1 MLCSDCGS
9 LLDENVIVCPNC
21 GKIIDI
27 KRPNRSPGVESI
39 RQGKRARELDYS
51 HWKQQID
58 KEEKRRK
65 RAGASHTYTDHTGSY
80 TENPEGIT
88 ITATGPFNYDGI
100 EEQWDTM
107 TDLEDDNT
115 VVRKVKNVYSE
126 EFLSEEA
133 AEIYSRTHGDR
144 GIKKVWVNWVKIG
157 VIAFCSLILVIV
169 GCYFFLTKST
179 EGQKIMARL
188 GQNANSAALWAVG
201 EEKMDAGDIMG
212 AIRDFEQAELQD
224 QEAKVIDVNGLLML
238 GTAYEAAGM
247 IDEAAELYER
257 IYTDTPSR
265 SEAYINH
272 IRILLASD
280 EPGNRAKAGELMKLA
295 YDKTGNKTFAT
306 QRGDLLPAP
315 PEVDL
320 TAGYYESKKYIAITS
335 YQGYDVYY
343 TFDENAVLPAGGTK
357 FTDRIFLDEGIHSLR
372 AVAVNGELVSDEL
385 KGTYKII
392 MPSPQTP
399 RANLAPNTYKNRQRV
414 RLKPGKDNE
423 KDTDIVIYYTID
435 GSPPDAD
442 SPIFDGNDIIL
453 PTGRVTLKAV
463 AVNQYGKV
471 SNTLEIL
478 YKIEAKPWP
487 LSAYTYED
495 VVNGLK
501 LYSTTM
507 TDFQKQFGEGKSQET
522 ITLPDYTTEC
532 RKYTYDWGYAV
543 MTRIKSGWVLA
554 ELYFTSQFKG
564 PRGTG
569 IGDTESFVTGKFRDM
584 GQIASASGNRGLYMT
599 SDGTG
604 KIWVQENGTKIIRY
618 KCNSTDGHM
627 WQLDYILNRSGTVS
641 AIDMLYLP

>member
-1 MLCSDCGS
+1 MLCPGCGT
-9 LLDENVIVCPNC
+9 LLDDNVIVCTNC
-21 GKIIDI
+21 GNIIDT
-27 KRPNRSPGVESI
+27 KPPDTYTGVESI
-39 RQGKRARELDYS
+39 RQGKRARDLDYS

-58 KEEKRRK
+58 KEEKRRR
-65 RAGASHTYTDHTGSY
+65 RAGASHTYTDRSGSY
-80 TENPEGIT
+80 TETPEGISSF
-88 ITATGPFNYDGI
+88 ATGPFNYDGI
-100 EEQWDTM
+100 EENWDIENE
-107 TDLEDDNT
+107 LESDNGI
-115 VVRKVKNVYSE
+115 VRKVKKVYSE
-126 EFLSEEA
+126 EFMSEEA
-133 AEIYSRTHGDR
+133 AAAYAQTHTNR

-157 VIAFCSLILVIV
+157 VIAFGCLILLIV
-169 GCYFFLTKST
+169 GCYFFLTKSA

-188 GQNANSAALWAVG
+188 GQEANSAALWAVG
-201 EEKMDAGDIMG
+201 EEKLNDGDILG
-212 AIRDFEQAELQD
+212 AIQDFEQADLQD
-224 QEAKVIDVNGLLML
+224 QEAQVVDVDGLLML

-247 IDEAAELYER
+247 IDEAAALYEK
-257 IYTDTPSR
+257 IYTETPSR

-272 IRILLASD
+272 IRILLASE
-280 EPGNRAKAGELMKLA
+280 EPGDRAKAGELMKLA
-295 YDKTGNKTFAT
+295 YDKTGEKTFST

-414 RLKPGKDNE
+414 KLKPGKDNE
-423 KDTDIVIYYTID
+423 DDTDIVIYYTID

-442 SPIFDGNDIIL
+442 SPIYDGNDIVL

-487 LSAYTYED
+487 LSGYTYED
-495 VVNGLK
+495 VANGIK

-507 TDFQKQFGEGKSQET
+507 TDFQKQHGEGISQEAY
-522 ITLPDYTTEC
+522 TLPDLDTEC

-543 MTRIKSGWVLA
+543 MSRIKNGWVLA

-569 IGDTESFVTGKFRDM
+569 IGDTEAFVTGKFRDM
-584 GQIASASGNRGLYMT
+584 GQIASASGNRGLYAT
-599 SDGTG
+599 GDGTG
-604 KIWVQENGTKIIRY
+604 KIWVQEDGTKIIRY